1 MGARTKRLHHSLEVW
16 KESMDLVQIVY
27 EATAHFPSHEVFSL
41 TSQIRRSAVSV
52 PSNIAEGMGRG
63 SVPDLLRFLKIAR
76 GSLCELETQFQ
87 LASRL
92 GYLGERQE
100 ENVFQVID
108 MVFRLLSGFIKSKS
122 RVSTSG
128 NAFDSPPCP

>member
-122 RVSTSG
+122 RVSASG